1 MLPGAKSWI
10 SGSISLPPFFESTRP
25 QALTSPSYL
34 KRMKWFHSKKSI
46 SMSTL
51 KTCIYPWARRGLHK
65 EGKQDFDIH
74 FRICVFL

>member
-1 MLPGAKSWI
+1 MLPGARSWKS
-10 SGSISLPPFFESTRP
+10 GGISLPHFSESTRP

-34 KRMKWFHSKKSI
+34 KGMNWFLSKKSI

-51 KTCIYPWARRGLHK
+51 KTCIFTWARRGLHK
-65 EGKQDFDIH
+65 EGKQGVDIH